1 MKKRI
6 RQIVSVM
13 LMIVMVSGLCI
24 SAQAVVSDYD
34 SEYLSSSQQE
44 NIQKYTDLWNLADQ
58 IGSQALKDYAHA
70 QAEAERATASYSGGA
85 DGSEYIP
92 LDNDSSGSSGGSSG
106 GGSDGGYYYTP
117 TYYTITSSAGTGGTI
132 SPSGSASVTSGS
144 SKSYTITANTGYII
158 SNVVVDGLSKGA
170 VSSYTFSNVTSAHS
184 ISVTFASKAS
194 MDAGAVTLGDG
205 GSGTMSGGVT
215 KAGYGVT
222 ANLSVSSQH
231 VSGMTVTAQYNFGLG
246 SKTVSLQDV
255 GGTWQFPV
263 NSASTTG
270 ARKIYIPVDT
280 ADGTYT
286 ITFTIKALDPQA
298 TALTGS
304 NVYLTQTRPATVTVS
319 GVMYDDDFT
328 ADW

>member
-1 MKKRI
+1 MKNRI
-6 RQIVSVM
+6 RRIVSIM
-13 LMIVMVSGLCI
+13 LMIVMISGLCI

-34 SEYLSSSQQE
+34 
-44 NIQKYTDLWNLADQ
+44 QKYLTESQREIINQTTQDWWTAYA
-58 IGSQALKDYAHA
+58 IGDTAGMAAAHA
-70 QAEAERATASYSGGA
+70 NAEAERATASYSGGT

-92 LDNDSSGSSGGSSG
+92 IDSDSSGGSG
-106 GGSDGGYYYTP
+106 GGYYYTP
-117 TYYTITSSAGTGGTI
+117 TYYTITSSAGTGGSI

-158 SNVVVDGLSKGA
+158 SNVIVDGVSKGA
-170 VSSYTFSNVTSAHS
+170 ISSYSFSNVTSAHS
-184 ISVTFASKAS
+184 ISVTFASNATMS
-194 MDAGAVTLGDG
+194 AGTATLGDG
-205 GSGTMSGGVT
+205 GSSTMSGGIT

-222 ANLSVSSQH
+222 VNLSVASQY
-231 VSGMTVTAQYNFGLG
+231 VSGMTVTATYNFGSG
-246 SKTVSLQDV
+246 SKTVSLQNV

-263 NSASTTG
+263 NFASSTN

-298 TALTGS
+298 AALTGS
-304 NVYLTQTRPATVTVS
+304 NVYLTQTRTATVTVS

-328 ADW
+328 SDW